1 MLETIAMWGGVAGV
15 AVALFAIIILFLT
28 RQNILNILSK
38 DSILYDQNFEVK
50 MKSINLA
57 YEVVDEIAQ
66 NGDIIKS
73 NPQFIEKAKR
83 AYNELLCVLSDVRIA
98 DEFQTIALENKNPYN
113 IARIAQFKLMC
124 RKDMGLKTSQS
135 QAVNRALAE
144 KDAQAAQMT
153 QSQFAQP
160 QYVQQPVQMAQPV
173 QQTVPVQPAT
183 PAQPTATVQPAA
195 PIQQATPVQQRP
207 AAQPMRPAQ
216 AVRPTA
222 AARPAAPR
230 PAVRPAPGRP
240 TNNGEM

>member
-15 AVALFAIIILFLT
+15 VLALFAIIILFLT

-50 MKSINLA
+50 MRSINLA

-66 NGDIIKS
+66 NGDVVKS
-73 NPQFIEKAKR
+73 NPEFIQKAKR

-124 RKDMGLKTSQS
+124 RKDMGLKTSKS
-135 QAVNRALAE
+135 QAINRALQE
-144 KDAQAAQMT
+144 KDAQAAQM
-153 QSQFAQP
+153 AQP
-160 QYVQQPVQMAQPV
+160 QFSQPQFVQQPVQMVQPV
-173 QQTVPVQPAT
+173 APVQPT
-183 PAQPTATVQPAA
+183 QPTTPVQPAA
-195 PIQQATPVQQRP
+195 PVQPTQPAQPRPV

-216 AVRPTA
+216 AVRPQPV
-222 AARPAAPR
+222 RPTAPR
-230 PAVRPAPGRP
+230 PAVRPATGKP
-240 TNNGEM
+240 TNNGEMQ